1 MTSDWLPWI
10 NFILII
16 ILIIIIIIL
25 SFFGGGLIK
34 GVNYSVQMLSAS
46 DTSVELKTGTN
57 VMGIG
62 DPKVDQTVV
71 VLSNSNNREGL
82 TFRIT
87 NSSKNNKKMTVA
99 EGTNVNIDFGTIGDK
114 INPGESAAFIE
125 INNTNTFLRYE

>member
-1 MTSDWLPWI
+1 MISDWLPWI

-16 ILIIIIIIL
+16 IIIILIIII

-62 DPKVDQTVV
+62 APTVDQTVV

-87 NSSKNNKKMTVA
+87 NSSINDKKMTVA
-99 EGTNVNIDFGTIGDK
+99 EGNNVNIDFGPIENE
-114 INPGESAAFIE
+114 IEPGKSAAFIA
-125 INNTNTFLRYE
+125 INNNNTFLRYE